1 MIFSSISIFSKNSY
15 QYFVNIDILTI
26 NVNILSKFQKMPIYW
41 QSISIFLKKNMKKGK
56 NLLKKLIFYP
66 KCPYPYQYFL
76 KWTCQY
82 RYLLRW
88 TCRYRYW
95 YFPKSPCQ
103 YRYWYRY
110 FSEMPYWYQYF
121 FKCRYIDNRY
131 PISIYPTGLGI
142 WDYLDAKQEP
152 LKWNPKFANK

>member
-1 MIFSSISIFSKNSY
+1 
-15 QYFVNIDILTI
+15 
-26 NVNILSKFQKMPIYW
+26 
-41 QSISIFLKKNMKKGK
+41 MKKGK

-103 YRYWYRY
+103 YRYRYRY
-110 FSEMPYWYQYF
+110 FSEMPYRYRYF
-121 FKCRYIDNRY
+121 LKVSNFRQSISDIDISNRASGWAGGVVVDITTYFPCFGPVYIFWCLRKSKYKICSNIR
-131 PISIYPTGLGI
+131 ISWQDVFCTLILSARHTHWIPMT
-142 WDYLDAKQEP
+142 
-152 LKWNPKFANK
+152 